1 MNSGQKLQSEL
12 QPGDQI
18 IATRDEYYDSGEF
31 SQKVGDIIMVNNAR
45 IGCDIVSGTG
55 LNGVAYNGRKC
66 IGLGGSLR
74 VGSFRRATPDDAGFM
89 ATREQWGAVMDEEI
103 SRLKAKTFAFS
114 LIALV
119 QLAVMIIMVVGP

>member
-1 MNSGQKLQSEL
+1 MSKELQLVL

-18 IATRDEYYDSGEF
+18 TATRAEYYDSGEF

-55 LNGVAYNGRKC
+55 LNGVAYNGRRC
-66 IGLGGSLR
+66 IGLGSSLR

-89 ATREQWGAVMDEEI
+89 ATREQWGAVKDKEI
-103 SRLKAKTFAFS
+103 SRLKAKAFTFS
-114 LIALV
+114 LIAFV
-119 QLAVMIIMVVGP
+119 QLAVMVMMVVS